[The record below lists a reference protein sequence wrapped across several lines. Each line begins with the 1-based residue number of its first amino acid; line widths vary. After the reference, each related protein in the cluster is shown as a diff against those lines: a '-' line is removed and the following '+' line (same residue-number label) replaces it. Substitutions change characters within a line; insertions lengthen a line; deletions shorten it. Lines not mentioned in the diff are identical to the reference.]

1 MVSIAISICSIVG
14 LIGLSFQLS
23 VLSDLL
29 TLASLHCHCFYVYAA
44 RLYGVALY
52 GLTSTFRMLGGRKWN
67 PLRQRVDTGHF
78 TWDQLCV
85 GMFIFCSLLLLLPT
99 ILVYYIVFL
108 ALRLVV
114 LVAHSSLKR
123 LVWLI
128 NILPGYSFILWL
140 FNSPSLAGD
149 VRFEI
154 VPSTSSPVLK
164 LVWVKLPLLQSLKR
178 SLNPC
183 DSCPPLQ
190 WSVLISSA
198 LSGKLM

>member
-1 MVSIAISICSIVG
+1 M
-14 LIGLSFQLS
+14 
-23 VLSDLL
+23 
-29 TLASLHCHCFYVYAA
+29 
-44 RLYGVALY
+44 ALN

-108 ALRLVV
+108 SLRLVV
-114 LVAHSSLKR
+114 LVAHGSLKR

-128 NILPGYSFILWL
+128 NILPGYSLMLWL
-140 FNSPSLAGD
+140 LNSPSLAGD
-149 VRFEI
+149 VQFEI
-154 VPSTSSPVLK
+154 LPSAYSPTLK
-164 LVWVKLPLLQSLKR
+164 LVWVKSPLLPSLKQ

-183 DSCPPLQ
+183 DSFPTFK
-190 WSVLISSA
+190 WSALVSSA
-198 LSGKLM
+198 LSGKLIYPL